1 MFEKVI
7 LVDIVVLM
15 QEFFIYFKFLKTL
28 FLFVSAVVL
37 IVLLIQIFV
46 KFWSFFL
53 SKKLLPWTENIDK
66 FTCYG
71 WYVALGSNLAR

>member
-7 LVDIVVLM
+7 LVEIVVLM
-15 QEFFIYFKFLKTL
+15 QEFFIYFKFLKSL

-53 SKKLLPWTENIDK
+53 SKKLLPWTGNIHK

-71 WYVALGSNLAR
+71 

>member
-7 LVDIVVLM
+7 LVEIVVLM
-15 QEFFIYFKFLKTL
+15 QEVFIYFKFLKTL

-46 KFWSFFL
+46 KFWSFFCPKNYYHGQGI
-53 SKKLLPWTENIDK
+53 STNLPVMVDM
-66 FTCYG
+66 
-71 WYVALGSNLAR
+71 

>member
-7 LVDIVVLM
+7 LVEIVVLM

-53 SKKLLPWTENIDK
+53 SKKLLPWTGNIDK

-71 WYVALGSNLAR
+71 CYVTLGSNLAR

>member
-15 QEFFIYFKFLKTL
+15 QEFFISFKFLKTL

-46 KFWSFFL
+46 KFWSFFFV
-53 SKKLLPWTENIDK
+53 KKITTMDREYRQIYLLWLICS
-66 FTCYG
+66 FG
-71 WYVALGSNLAR
+71 